1 MVDPPGQA
9 QRGAVTFPLLE
20 VGIPP
25 RTSMAAMD
33 SFTRLCL
40 DGLCPG
46 IGRFSFALAPSEL
59 LQNGCL

>member
-40 DGLCPG
+40 DGL
-46 IGRFSFALAPSEL
+46 
-59 LQNGCL
+59 

>member
-1 MVDPPGQA
+1 MVDPPGKA

-20 VGIPP
+20 VGNTQ
-25 RTSMAAMD
+25 TSKAAMD
-33 SFTRLCL
+33 SITRLCL

-46 IGRFSFALAPSEL
+46 VERFSFALAPNEL